1 MRSDIGHQP
10 GVLFERFGMAA
21 SKANGYARSFRQS
34 KGFARKIVFCLQR
47 QKNAVVT
54 IITPGVE
61 VFGGDTHP
69 ELAKE
74 QRRFRLPGLQCA
86 SDANPSRPPS
96 HELCGIAPI

>member
-10 GVLFERFGMAA
+10 GVLFGRFGMAA
-21 SKANGYARSFRQS
+21 SKANGYARSFRQR

-54 IITPGVE
+54 IITPGAE

-69 ELAKE
+69 TL
-74 QRRFRLPGLQCA
+74 QRNSDVSGCPVSNSHPTQIRLVFLYVNYVVL
-86 SDANPSRPPS
+86 S
-96 HELCGIAPI
+96 PI

>member
-21 SKANGYARSFRQS
+21 SKANGYARSFRQR

-54 IITPGVE
+54 IITPGAE

-69 ELAKE
+69 ELA
-74 QRRFRLPGLQCA
+74 RLRLHEP
-86 SDANPSRPPS
+86 SDIMALSQ
-96 HELCGIAPI
+96 